1 MKETILD
8 NLLANKTPAS
18 MKVLKATNYFRERTP
33 SQQQQLKAHYER
45 IIGLAKG
52 DIPGPES
59 GRLKYMIPHWE
70 KGLEIL
76 NEVIHEREMQN
87 K

>member
-1 MKETILD
+1 
-8 NLLANKTPAS
+8 